1 MNWHLIFTGHAQD
14 APDGENIRQQ
24 GIGSLTILQN
34 DGTEVASFDAISGP
48 GINGLLPNGNYKAD
62 KLTPDSDFADEQ
74 GLGYKICI
82 EPVGP
87 LAANF
92 RRSGLRIHPVQHFWS
107 GTVNGER
114 QFQTSPTDGCIGLV
128 GHENA
133 EPFLEL
139 MKSYFQQHN
148 SIDLEVDIVDNAN
161 VKVQLG
167 NRSNYV

>member
-34 DGTEVASFDAISGP
+34 DGTEVASFEAISGP
-48 GINGLLPNGNYKAD
+48 GKNGLLPNGKYKAHQ
-62 KLTPDSDFADEQ
+62 LTSDPDFPDEEN
-74 GLGYKICI
+74 LSYKICI
-82 EPVGP
+82 EPVGS
-87 LAANF
+87 LASNF
-92 RRSGLRIHPVQHFWS
+92 ARSGLLIHPVQHFWS
-107 GTVNGER
+107 GTVNGQR

-128 GHENA
+128 GHANA
-133 EPFLEL
+133 KPFLEL
-139 MKSYFQQHN
+139 MQPYFQQHS

-167 NRSNYV
+167 NKPTYA